1 MEGEIR
7 TLLVLAFLGL
17 AILLRFDAARFGA
30 AEYDDETAPGG
41 WRLAL
46 RRLTW
51 YLLGIALI
59 AALYRLHD
67 RPVATFNFTPGD
79 DRIQVVFGGLAY
91 GIFGTLVAIGFA
103 YWRYQRFRLPAF
115 IHYPGGVINSIGT
128 AFIDEAVFR
137 GALLGLLLTS
147 GWTVEL
153 AIALQAILY
162 GLATRLGA
170 PGRSWG
176 MLAISLGI
184 GVVGGYMTVLT
195 GGIGAAILG
204 HAITRFTIFVTT
216 GHAGQVRPRGWASER
231 FEAETLPPEGWEVVS
246 QADDSPYRAAW
257 YPFPSGSVPAAG
269 LQAGP
274 SAPQLGDGKPTA
286 PTSPWSQPVGERRP
300 TPDGWESYAG
310 DGDR

>member
-7 TLLVLAFLGL
+7 TLIVLAFLGL

-30 AEYDDETAPGG
+30 ADYDDETAPGG

-51 YLLGIALI
+51 YLVGIGLVAL
-59 AALYRLHD
+59 LYRIHE

-103 YWRYQRFRLPAF
+103 YWRYHRFRLPALV
-115 IHYPGGVINSIGT
+115 HYPGAVVNSVGT
-128 AFIDEAVFR
+128 AFVDEAIFR
-137 GALLGLLLTS
+137 GVLLGLLLST
-147 GWTVEL
+147 GWQLEL
-153 AIALQAILY
+153 AILFQALLY

-184 GVVGGYMTVLT
+184 GIVGGYMVWLT
-195 GGIGAAILG
+195 GGIGASVLG
-204 HAITRFTIFVTT
+204 HAITRFAIFVTS
-216 GHAGQVRPRGWASER
+216 GHPGQVRAPGEPDDR
-231 FEAETLPPEGWEVVS
+231 FEAATLPPEGWEVV
-246 QADDSPYRAAW
+246 QQGDDSPYRASW
-257 YPFPSGSVPAAG
+257 YPFPSSGVPAAG
-269 LQAGP
+269 LRSGP
-274 SAPQLGDGKPTA
+274 PTRAQLGDGQTRPD
-286 PTSPWSQPVGERRP
+286 PWAQPVAERRR
-300 TPDGWESYAG
+300 TPDGWETYAG
-310 DGDR
+310 DGEG